1 MAMARH
7 LRERATEIG
16 GRAQM
21 AVDAFAEGLESI
33 PATIAENA
41 GHVPLLDT
49 VLSLRGAHE
58 VDNHYWGPDI
68 TGPSGTICDMAV
80 LGVWEPLD
88 LVRQVVLSATEVS
101 TSILRIDDIMAKKS
115 DGAPP
120 QQSGFGMQ
128 QV

>member
-1 MAMARH
+1 M
-7 LRERATEIG
+7 
-16 GRAQM
+16 
-21 AVDAFAEGLESI
+21 D
-33 PATIAENA
+33 
-41 GHVPLLDT
+41 

-58 VDNHYWGPDI
+58 VDNHHWGPDI
-68 TGPSGTICDMAV
+68 AGPSGTICNMAE

-120 QQSGFGMQ
+120 QQTGFGMQ
-128 QV
+128 QM